1 MAALERKR
9 AYRFAAEAR
18 EGFSPARRS
27 KRRMTVA
34 VRTHEDDLRLA
45 QRVLAGD
52 EDAMETLFAS
62 SFPSLCRFALVRVGG
77 DEHLA
82 EELAQA
88 TLCRAL
94 DHLKSY
100 RGDAALQTWLCTI
113 CRNLIANHFAR
124 VGRRPPDLSLAE
136 ENPQLRTALAA
147 LAMESG
153 GPEEEHGRR
162 EVARRVRATLGAMPR
177 HYAEALN
184 WKYVQGLSVME
195 IGARLA
201 VTAKAAESLLSRARE
216 AFRKGFGDLGPGL
229 AAFGEARSEG
239 HTR

>member
-1 MAALERKR
+1 
-9 AYRFAAEAR
+9 
-18 EGFSPARRS
+18 
-27 KRRMTVA
+27 MTVA
-34 VRTHEDDLRLA
+34 ARTHEDDLRLA

-52 EDAMETLFAS
+52 EDAMDTLFAR
-62 SFPSLCRFALVRVGG
+62 SFSPLCRFALVRVGG

-113 CRNLIANHFAR
+113 CRNLIANHFVR

-136 ENPQLRTALAA
+136 EDPQLRAALAA
-147 LAMESG
+147 LALESG

-162 EVARRVRATLGAMPR
+162 EVVRRVRATLGALPR
-177 HYAEALN
+177 HYAEALD
-184 WKYVQGLSVME
+184 WKYVQGLSVTE

-201 VTAKAAESLLSRARE
+201 VTAKAAESLLSRARQ
-216 AFRKGFGDLGPGL
+216 AFREGFGKLGPGL
-229 AAFGEARSEG
+229 PSLSGARPGG